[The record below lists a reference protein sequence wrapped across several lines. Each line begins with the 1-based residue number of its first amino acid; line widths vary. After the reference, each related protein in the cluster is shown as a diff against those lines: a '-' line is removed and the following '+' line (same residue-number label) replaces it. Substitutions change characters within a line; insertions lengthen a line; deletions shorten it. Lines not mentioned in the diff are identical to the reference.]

1 MCPPAYSQTLVR
13 ERADTRVRPYE
24 SKGNDYMRNKRINGV
39 QFEKMLK
46 NGLQNLNRHEEEV
59 NKLNVFPVPDGD
71 TGTNMYL
78 TLANGIKYA
87 KSSAAIGVYTK
98 TLSAGML
105 LGARGNSGVIL
116 SQFFKGVYTEL
127 ARSSFAG
134 PGELRNA
141 LIRGY
146 RTAYDSVIKPVEGTI
161 LTVAREGIEHI
172 RGQIT
177 RNSTIEEILAMYIAE
192 MKKTLSYTPE
202 MLDVLKE
209 AGVVDSGGQGF
220 IYIFE
225 GMLSYLYGDVYRT
238 NKKVAA
244 KEHSAPNPG
253 KEIDFSLF
261 NENSSFED
269 GYCMEFILQLLK
281 GERYTQRF
289 KLETYIEDISV
300 YGNSL
305 VVVQDGKRVKV
316 HIHTLKPAKVI
327 ALSQEYGEFLT
338 FKLENMQLQ
347 HNEVLKKKIEPKK
360 LPHKELAIVSVVN
373 GDGLETLFKEMGCD
387 VVIKCEETMNAS
399 AQEFVSAFEL
409 IDADVIV
416 VMPNNKN
423 VILAAQQAVEL
434 SGKKNVNILPT
445 KSVAEGYF
453 TIAMDIPDEKPDFR
467 INQMKSGLE
476 DVCTLVETT
485 ATRDYTYHELTCRAG
500 EDIVLLNGELVCV
513 SENWCDGIIDGMKL
527 VPEIEDKE
535 TCVVF
540 CGDEV
545 DEEQID
551 ELTERVE
558 EEFPLL
564 DVEFIE
570 GGQKHYRWIIGLC

>member
-1 MCPPAYSQTLVR
+1 
-13 ERADTRVRPYE
+13 
-24 SKGNDYMRNKRINGV
+24 
-39 QFEKMLK
+39 MLK
-46 NGLQNLNRHEEEV
+46 NGLQNLSKHESEV

-71 TGTNMYL
+71 TGTNMCL
-78 TLANGIKYA
+78 TLGKGIKYA
-87 KSSAAIGVYTK
+87 KTNAAIGLYAK
-98 TLSAGML
+98 TLSEGML

-116 SQFFKGVYTEL
+116 SQFFKGMYTEL
-127 ARSSFAG
+127 ARCAFAG

-146 RTAYDSVIKPVEGTI
+146 RTAYDAVVKPVEGTM

-177 RNSTIEEILAMYIAE
+177 RNSSIEEILAMYIAE

-209 AGVVDSGGQGF
+209 AGVIDSGGQGF

-225 GMLSYLYGDVYRT
+225 GMLKYLYGDVYRI
-238 NKKVAA
+238 NEKKITR
-244 KEHSAPNPG
+244 EQTAPAPE

-261 NENSSFED
+261 NENSDFID
-269 GYCMEFILQLLK
+269 GYCMEFILQLLNDK
-281 GERYTQRF
+281 NYSGHF
-289 KLETYIEDISV
+289 KLNTFIEEIGV

-305 VVVQDGKRVKV
+305 VAVQDGSRVKV

-327 ALSQEYGEFLT
+327 ARSQEYGEFLT
-338 FKLENMQLQ
+338 FKMDNMQLQ

-360 LPHKELAIVSVVN
+360 LPHKQLAMVSVVN
-373 GDGLETLFKEMGCD
+373 GEGLKTLFEQLGTD
-387 VVIKCEETMNAS
+387 VVINCGDTMNAS
-399 AQEFVSAFEL
+399 AQEFIEAFEL
-409 IDADVIV
+409 IDADNIV

-423 VILAAQQAVEL
+423 VILAAGQALEI
-434 SGKKNVNILPT
+434 SGKKNVTILPT

-453 TIAMDIPDEKPDFR
+453 AIAMDVPDDKPEYR
-467 INQMKSGLE
+467 ISSMKSGLQ
-476 DVCTLVETT
+476 DVATLVETT

-500 EDIVLLNGELVCV
+500 EDIVLLGGELVCV
-513 SENWCDGIIDGMKL
+513 STDWCSGIIDGMKL
-527 VPEIEDKE
+527 VPGIDDKE

-540 CGDEV
+540 CGEGV
-545 DEEQID
+545 TEEQTD
-551 ELTERVE
+551 RLRDRLE

-564 DVEFIE
+564 DVEFID
-570 GGQKHYRWIIGLC
+570 GGQKHYRLIIGLC

>member
-1 MCPPAYSQTLVR
+1 
-13 ERADTRVRPYE
+13 
-24 SKGNDYMRNKRINGV
+24 MRNRKINGV
-39 QFEKMLK
+39 QFENMLK
-46 NGLQNLNRHEEEV
+46 NGLQNLSKYETEV
-59 NKLNVFPVPDGD
+59 NELNVFPVPDGD
-71 TGTNMYL
+71 TGTNMCL
-78 TLANGIKYA
+78 TLGNGIKYA
-87 KSSAAIGVYTK
+87 KTNAAIGLYAK
-98 TLSAGML
+98 TLSEGVL

-116 SQFFKGVYTEL
+116 SQFFKGVSTEL
-127 ARSSFAG
+127 ARCAFAG

-146 RTAYDSVIKPVEGTI
+146 RTAYDAVVKPVEGTM

-177 RNSTIEEILAMYIAE
+177 RNSSIEEILAMYIAE

-202 MLDVLKE
+202 MLEVLKE
-209 AGVVDSGGQGF
+209 AGVIDSGGQGF

-225 GMLSYLYGDVYRT
+225 GMLKYLYGDVYRT
-238 NKKVAA
+238 NEKKITN
-244 KEHSAPNPG
+244 EHTAPSPA

-261 NENSSFED
+261 NEHSSFED

-281 GERYTQRF
+281 SEKYTQCF
-289 KLETYIEDISV
+289 KLSTFIEDIRV

-305 VVVQDGKRVKV
+305 VAVQDGRRVKV

-338 FKLENMQLQ
+338 FKMENMQLQ

-360 LPHKELAIVSVVN
+360 LPHKELAMVSVVN
-373 GDGLETLFKEMGCD
+373 GEGLKTLFEQLGTD
-387 VVIKCEETMNAS
+387 VVINCEDTMNAS
-399 AQEFVSAFEL
+399 SQEFIEAFEL
-409 IDADVIV
+409 IDADYIV

-423 VILAAQQAVEL
+423 VILAAGQALEI
-434 SGKKNVNILPT
+434 SGKKNVTILPT

-453 TIAMDIPDEKPDFR
+453 AIAMDVPDDKPEYR
-467 INQMKSGLE
+467 ISSMKSGLQ
-476 DVCTLVETT
+476 DVSTLVETT
-485 ATRDYTYHELTCRAG
+485 ATRDYTYHELTCRKG

-513 SENWCDGIIDGMKL
+513 SKDWCSGIIDGMKL
-527 VPEIEDKE
+527 VPDIDDKE

-540 CGDEV
+540 YGDGV
-545 DEEQID
+545 TEEQTD
-551 ELTERVE
+551 ELRDRLE

-564 DVEFIE
+564 DVEFID
-570 GGQKHYRWIIGLC
+570 GGQKHYRLIIGLC

>member
-1 MCPPAYSQTLVR
+1 
-13 ERADTRVRPYE
+13 
-24 SKGNDYMRNKRINGV
+24 MRNKKINGV
-39 QFEKMLK
+39 QFENMLK
-46 NGLQNLNRHEEEV
+46 NGLQNLSKHESEV

-71 TGTNMYL
+71 TGTNMCL
-78 TLANGIKYA
+78 TLGKGIKYA
-87 KSSAAIGVYTK
+87 KTNAAIGLYAK
-98 TLSAGML
+98 TLSEGML

-116 SQFFKGVYTEL
+116 SQFFKGMYTEL
-127 ARSSFAG
+127 ARCAFAG

-146 RTAYDSVIKPVEGTI
+146 RTAYDAVVKPVEGTM

-177 RNSTIEEILAMYIAE
+177 RNSSIEEILAMYIAE

-209 AGVVDSGGQGF
+209 AGVIDSGGQGF

-225 GMLSYLYGDVYRT
+225 GMLKYLYGDVYRI
-238 NKKVAA
+238 NEKKITR
-244 KEHSAPNPG
+244 EQTAPAPE

-261 NENSSFED
+261 NENSDFID
-269 GYCMEFILQLLK
+269 GYCMEFILQLLNDK
-281 GERYTQRF
+281 NYSGHF
-289 KLETYIEDISV
+289 KLNTFIEEIGV

-305 VVVQDGKRVKV
+305 VAVQDGSRVKV

-338 FKLENMQLQ
+338 FKMDNMQLQ

-360 LPHKELAIVSVVN
+360 LPHKQLAMVSVVN
-373 GDGLETLFKEMGCD
+373 GEGLKTLFEQLGTD
-387 VVIKCEETMNAS
+387 VVINCGDTMNAS
-399 AQEFVSAFEL
+399 AQEFIEAFEL
-409 IDADVIV
+409 IDADNIV

-423 VILAAQQAVEL
+423 VILAAGQALEI
-434 SGKKNVNILPT
+434 SGKKNVTILPT

-453 TIAMDIPDEKPDFR
+453 AIAMDVPDDKPEYR
-467 INQMKSGLE
+467 ISSMKSGLQ
-476 DVCTLVETT
+476 DVATLVETT

-500 EDIVLLNGELVCV
+500 EDIVLLGGELVCV
-513 SENWCDGIIDGMKL
+513 STDWCSGIIDGMKL
-527 VPEIEDKE
+527 VPGIDDKE

-540 CGDEV
+540 CGEGV
-545 DEEQID
+545 TEEQTD
-551 ELTERVE
+551 RLRDRLE

-564 DVEFIE
+564 DVEFID
-570 GGQKHYRWIIGLC
+570 GGQKHYRLIIGLC

>member
-1 MCPPAYSQTLVR
+1 
-13 ERADTRVRPYE
+13 
-24 SKGNDYMRNKRINGV
+24 MRNKKINGV
-39 QFEKMLK
+39 QFENMLK
-46 NGLQNLNRHEEEV
+46 NGLQNLSKHESEV

-71 TGTNMYL
+71 TGTNMCL
-78 TLANGIKYA
+78 TLGNGIKYA
-87 KSSAAIGVYTK
+87 KTNAAIGLYAK
-98 TLSAGML
+98 TLSEGML

-116 SQFFKGVYTEL
+116 SQFFKGMYTEL
-127 ARSSFAG
+127 ARCAFAG

-146 RTAYDSVIKPVEGTI
+146 HTAYDAVVKPVEGTM

-177 RNSTIEEILAMYIAE
+177 RNSSIEEILVMYIAE

-209 AGVVDSGGQGF
+209 AGVIDSGGQGF

-225 GMLSYLYGDVYRT
+225 GMLKYLYGDVYRI
-238 NKKVAA
+238 NEKKITG
-244 KEHSAPNPG
+244 KQTAPAPE

-261 NENSSFED
+261 NENSDFID
-269 GYCMEFILQLLK
+269 GYCMEFILQLLNDK
-281 GERYTQRF
+281 NYSGHF
-289 KLETYIEDISV
+289 KLNTFIEEIGV

-305 VVVQDGKRVKV
+305 VAVQDGSRVKV

-338 FKLENMQLQ
+338 FKMDNMQLQ

-360 LPHKELAIVSVVN
+360 LPHKQLAMVSVVN
-373 GDGLETLFKEMGCD
+373 GEGLKTLFEQLGTD
-387 VVIKCEETMNAS
+387 VVINCGDTMNAS
-399 AQEFVSAFEL
+399 AQEFIEAFEL
-409 IDADVIV
+409 IDADNIV

-423 VILAAQQAVEL
+423 VILAAGQAVEI
-434 SGKKNVNILPT
+434 SGKKNVTILPT

-453 TIAMDIPDEKPDFR
+453 AIAMDVPDDKPEYR
-467 INQMKSGLE
+467 ISSMKSGLQ
-476 DVCTLVETT
+476 DVATLVETT

-500 EDIVLLNGELVCV
+500 EDIVLLGGELVCV
-513 SENWCDGIIDGMKL
+513 STDWCSGIIDGMKL
-527 VPEIEDKE
+527 VPGIDDKE

-540 CGDEV
+540 CGEGV
-545 DEEQID
+545 TEEQTD
-551 ELTERVE
+551 GLRDRLE

-564 DVEFIE
+564 DVEFID
-570 GGQKHYRWIIGLC
+570 GGQKHYRLIIGLC

>member
-1 MCPPAYSQTLVR
+1 
-13 ERADTRVRPYE
+13 
-24 SKGNDYMRNKRINGV
+24 MRNRKINGV
-39 QFEKMLK
+39 KFENMLK
-46 NGLQNLNRHEEEV
+46 NGLHNLSKHETEV
-59 NKLNVFPVPDGD
+59 NELNVFPVPDGD
-71 TGTNMYL
+71 TGTNMCL
-78 TLANGIKYA
+78 TLGNGIKYA
-87 KSSAAIGVYTK
+87 KTNAAIGLYAK
-98 TLSAGML
+98 TLSEGML

-116 SQFFKGVYTEL
+116 SQFFKGVSTEL
-127 ARSSFAG
+127 ARCAFAG

-146 RTAYDSVIKPVEGTI
+146 RTAYDAVVRPVEGTM

-177 RNSTIEEILAMYIAE
+177 RNSSIEEILAMYIAE

-209 AGVVDSGGQGF
+209 AGVIDSGGQGF

-225 GMLSYLYGDVYRT
+225 GMLKYLYGDVYRT
-238 NKKVAA
+238 NEKTVS
-244 KEHSAPNPG
+244 EHNAPSTA

-261 NENSSFED
+261 NENSEFID

-281 GERYTQRF
+281 GEKYTQRF
-289 KLETYIEDISV
+289 KLSTFIEDIGV

-305 VVVQDGKRVKV
+305 VAVQDGSRVKV

-338 FKLENMQLQ
+338 FKMDNMQLQ

-360 LPHKELAIVSVVN
+360 LPHKQLAMVSVVN
-373 GDGLETLFKEMGCD
+373 GEGLKSLFEQLGTD
-387 VVIKCEETMNAS
+387 VVINCEDTMNAS
-399 AQEFVSAFEL
+399 SQEFIEAFEL
-409 IDADVIV
+409 IDADHIV

-423 VILAAQQAVEL
+423 VILAAEQALEI
-434 SGKKNVNILPT
+434 SGKKNVTILPT

-453 TIAMDIPDEKPDFR
+453 AIAMDVPDDKPEYR
-467 INQMKSGLE
+467 ISSMKSGLQ
-476 DVCTLVETT
+476 DVSTLVETT
-485 ATRDYTYHELTCRAG
+485 ATRDYTYHELTCKKG
-500 EDIVLLNGELVCV
+500 EDIVLLDGELICV
-513 SENWCDGIIDGMKL
+513 SDNWCSGIIDGMKL

-540 CGDEV
+540 CGDGV
-545 DEEQID
+545 TEEQTD
-551 ELTERVE
+551 GLRDRLE

-564 DVEFIE
+564 DVEFID
-570 GGQKHYRWIIGLC
+570 GGQKHYRLIIGLC

>member
-1 MCPPAYSQTLVR
+1 
-13 ERADTRVRPYE
+13 
-24 SKGNDYMRNKRINGV
+24 MRNKRINGV
-39 QFEKMLK
+39 QFENMLK
-46 NGLQNLNRHEEEV
+46 NGLQNLSKHEAEV

-71 TGTNMYL
+71 TGTNMCL
-78 TLANGIKYA
+78 TLGNGIKYA
-87 KSSAAIGVYTK
+87 KTNATIGLYAK
-98 TLSAGML
+98 TLSEGML

-127 ARSSFAG
+127 ARSAFMG

-172 RGQIT
+172 RSQIT
-177 RNSTIEEILAMYIAE
+177 RNSTIEEILVMYIAE

-209 AGVVDSGGQGF
+209 AGVIDSGGQGF

-225 GMLSYLYGDVYRT
+225 GMLKYLYGDVYRT
-238 NKKVAA
+238 NEKKTVS
-244 KEHSAPNPG
+244 EHPSPG
-253 KEIDFSLF
+253 GDIDFSLF

-281 GERYTQRF
+281 NPKYTQRF
-289 KLETYIEDISV
+289 RLDTYIEDIGV
-300 YGNSL
+300 YGSSL

-327 ALSQEYGEFLT
+327 NLSQEYGEFLT
-338 FKLENMQLQ
+338 FKMENMQLQ
-347 HNEVLKKKIEPKK
+347 HNEVLKKKSEPKK

-373 GDGLETLFKEMGCD
+373 GSGLKNLFEQLGAD
-387 VVIKCEETMNAS
+387 VVINCDETMNAS
-399 AQEFVSAFEL
+399 SQEFIDAFGL
-409 IDADVIV
+409 IDADSIV

-423 VILAAQQAVEL
+423 VISAARQAVEL
-434 SGKKNVNILPT
+434 SGKKNVCVLPSR
-445 KSVAEGYF
+445 SVAEGYF
-453 TIAMDIPDEKPDFR
+453 ALAMDMPDNSVEHR
-467 INQMKSGLE
+467 INSMKNGLG
-476 DVCTLVETT
+476 DVTTLVQTT

-500 EDIVLLNGELVCV
+500 EDIVLINGELSTV
-513 SENWCDGIIDGMKL
+513 SGDWLGGITNALKL
-527 VPEIEDKE
+527 VPEIDDKD

-540 CGDEV
+540 YGEGV
-545 DEEQID
+545 DDDQI
-551 ELTERVE
+551 EMLTERIE
-558 EEFPLL
+558 EEFPML

-570 GGQKHYRWIIGLC
+570 GGQKHYRLIIGLC

>member
-1 MCPPAYSQTLVR
+1 
-13 ERADTRVRPYE
+13 
-24 SKGNDYMRNKRINGV
+24 MRNRKINGV
-39 QFEKMLK
+39 QFENMLK
-46 NGLQNLNRHEEEV
+46 NGLQNLSKYETEV
-59 NKLNVFPVPDGD
+59 NELNVFPVPDGD
-71 TGTNMYL
+71 TGTNMCL
-78 TLANGIKYA
+78 TLGNGIKYA
-87 KSSAAIGVYTK
+87 KTNAAIGLYAK
-98 TLSAGML
+98 TLSEGML

-116 SQFFKGVYTEL
+116 SQFFKGVSIEL
-127 ARSSFAG
+127 ARCAFAG

-146 RTAYDSVIKPVEGTI
+146 RTAYDAVVKPVEGTM

-177 RNSTIEEILAMYIAE
+177 RNSSIEEILAMYIAE

-209 AGVVDSGGQGF
+209 AGVIDSGGQGF

-225 GMLSYLYGDVYRT
+225 GMLKYLYGDVYRI
-238 NKKVAA
+238 NEKKITR
-244 KEHSAPNPG
+244 EQTAPAPE

-261 NENSSFED
+261 NENSDFID
-269 GYCMEFILQLLK
+269 GYCMEFILQLLNDK
-281 GERYTQRF
+281 NYSGHF
-289 KLETYIEDISV
+289 KLNTFIEEIGV

-305 VVVQDGKRVKV
+305 VAVQDGSRVKV

-338 FKLENMQLQ
+338 FKMDNMQLQ

-360 LPHKELAIVSVVN
+360 LPHKQLAMVSVVN
-373 GDGLETLFKEMGCD
+373 GEGLKTLFEQLGTD
-387 VVIKCEETMNAS
+387 VVINCGDTMNAS
-399 AQEFVSAFEL
+399 AQEFIEAFEL
-409 IDADVIV
+409 IDADNIV

-423 VILAAQQAVEL
+423 VILAAGQALEI
-434 SGKKNVNILPT
+434 SGKKNVTILPT

-453 TIAMDIPDEKPDFR
+453 AIAMDVPDDKPEYR
-467 INQMKSGLE
+467 ISSMKSGLQ
-476 DVCTLVETT
+476 DVATLVETT

-500 EDIVLLNGELVCV
+500 EDIVLLGGELVCV
-513 SENWCDGIIDGMKL
+513 STDWCSGIIDGMKL
-527 VPEIEDKE
+527 VPGIDDKE

-540 CGDEV
+540 CGEGV
-545 DEEQID
+545 TEEQTD
-551 ELTERVE
+551 RLRDRLE

-564 DVEFIE
+564 DVEFID
-570 GGQKHYRWIIGLC
+570 GGQKHYRLIIGLC